1 MANPFTGRK
10 CRALYAKEAI
20 NYRPLTSLDPAVMEA
35 QGYYHG
41 YPCPLGHT
49 IRDKAQHWCYRCSW
63 RIRSNICGID
73 VNYLHTDYNGIAE
86 RLFKTI
92 DVKNLD
98 ECWDIKNPKKRIQLP
113 SYRSEFSDRRT
124 DNVTLHKAIYTLCW
138 GDVGTFSVTRSC
150 GNPNC
155 INPLHLV
162 SSWNNKT
169 AMRSMMYFDLD
180 FNYQKLMA
188 MQSRLSKGESVDPL
202 IMTYKKNII
211 ADPRKVEI
219 SQSYNE
225 E

>member
-1 MANPFTGRK
+1 MVNPFTPRK

-20 NYRPLTSLDPAVMEA
+20 DYRPLTSLEPEVMEA
-35 QGYYHG
+35 EGYYKG

-49 IRDKAQHWCYRCSW
+49 IRDKAQHWCYRCAW

-73 VNYLHTDYNGIAE
+73 VNYLHPDYN
-86 RLFKTI
+86 
-92 DVKNLD
+92 NLAFLLWKQIETKD
-98 ECWDIKNPKKRIQLP
+98 PGECWDAKNPKKRVQMP
-113 SYRSEFSDRRT
+113 SYRSALTGRRT
-124 DNVTLHKAIYTLCW
+124 DNVTLHKAIYSLCW
-138 GDVGTFSVTRSC
+138 GDVGRLNVTRNC
-150 GNPNC
+150 GNKNC

-169 AMRSMMYFDLD
+169 PMRTMMYFDTE
-180 FNYQKLMA
+180 FNYEKLMS
-188 MQSRLSKGESVDPL
+188 MQSRLAKGQSTDPL

-211 ADPRKVEI
+211 ADPRKVQI

>member
-1 MANPFTGRK
+1 MRNSPNSNLSIIIYSYSFIASIITNPVIIG
-10 CRALYAKEAI
+10 
-20 NYRPLTSLDPAVMEA
+20 LD
-35 QGYYHG
+35 
-41 YPCPLGHT
+41 
-49 IRDKAQHWCYRCSW
+49 
-63 RIRSNICGID
+63 ICGID

-98 ECWDIKNPKKRIQLP
+98 ECWEVKNPKKRIQLP
-113 SYRSEFSDRRT
+113 SYRSKFSDRRT

-138 GDVGTFSVTRSC
+138 GDVGTLSVTRSC

-180 FNYQKLMA
+180 FNYKKL
-188 MQSRLSKGESVDPL
+188 
-202 IMTYKKNII
+202 T
-211 ADPRKVEI
+211 
-219 SQSYNE
+219 
-225 E
+225 